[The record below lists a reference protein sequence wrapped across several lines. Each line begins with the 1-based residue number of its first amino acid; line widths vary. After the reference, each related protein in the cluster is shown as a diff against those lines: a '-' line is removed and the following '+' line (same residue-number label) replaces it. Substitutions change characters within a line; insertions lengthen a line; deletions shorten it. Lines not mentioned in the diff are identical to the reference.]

1 MKTTSTII
9 KDIEQYF
16 LNLSQ
21 KGIMLSSRD
30 YHLITEWIE
39 KGISKEQIL
48 KGIRD
53 TFQSK
58 DIKRIRNLF
67 DCSELVEL
75 SLTKKEARIKQ
86 IVSRITEVNP
96 DNNNYLVQILNN
108 FNNLIQNNS
117 KSELNNFYV
126 IINDK
131 LKHFINSNNDEMFS
145 NINKLEEEFF
155 LKFPE
160 HLNAQDIAN
169 FKAEINNFINSGNDY
184 INEKSKNKALNNYS
198 KNFIITNYLGINP
211 FEL

>member
-58 DIKRIRNLF
+58 DIKRIRNLY
-67 DCSELVEL
+67 DCSELVER
-75 SLTKKEARIKQ
+75 SSKKKETIATKTVQ
-86 IVSRITEVNP
+86 LNP

-160 HLNAQDIAN
+160 HLNAQDMTN

>member
-1 MKTTSTII
+1 VKTTSTII

-67 DCSELVEL
+67 DCSELVER
-75 SLTKKEARIKQ
+75 SSEKKETVVTKTVQ
-86 IVSRITEVNP
+86 LNP

-108 FNNLIQNNS
+108 FNNLIRNNS
-117 KSELNNFYV
+117 KSEFNNFYE
-126 IINDK
+126 IIYDK
-131 LKHFINSNNDEMFS
+131 LKHFVNSNNDEMFS

-160 HLNAQDIAN
+160 HLNAQDMAN
-169 FKAEINNFINSGNDY
+169 FKAELNNFINSGNDY
-184 INEKSKNKALNNYS
+184 INEKTKNKALNNYS

>member
-48 KGIRD
+48 TGIRN
-53 TFQSK
+53 TFQTK
-58 DIKRIRNLF
+58 DINRIRNLY
-67 DCSELVEL
+67 DCSELVER
-75 SLTKKEARIKQ
+75 SSEKKETVVTKTVQ
-86 IVSRITEVNP
+86 FNP

-117 KSELNNFYV
+117 KSELNNFYE

-155 LKFPE
+155 LKFPG
-160 HLNAQDIAN
+160 HVNVQDKAN

>member
-48 KGIRD
+48 TGIRN

-58 DIKRIRNLF
+58 DIKRIRNLY
-67 DCSELVEL
+67 DCSELVER
-75 SLTKKEARIKQ
+75 SSEKKETVATKTVQ
-86 IVSRITEVNP
+86 LNP

-117 KSELNNFYV
+117 KSEFNNFYV

-155 LKFPE
+155 LKFPK
-160 HLNAQDIAN
+160 HLNAQDKAN
-169 FKAEINNFINSGNDY
+169 FKAELNNFINSGNDY
-184 INEKSKNKALNNYS
+184 INEKTKNKALNNYS

>member
-58 DIKRIRNLF
+58 DIKRIRNLY
-67 DCSELVEL
+67 DCSEMVER
-75 SLTKKEARIKQ
+75 SSEKKETVATKTVQ
-86 IVSRITEVNP
+86 LNP

-160 HLNAQDIAN
+160 HVNVQDKAN

>member
-1 MKTTSTII
+1 
-9 KDIEQYF
+9 
-16 LNLSQ
+16 
-21 KGIMLSSRD
+21 MLSSRD

-117 KSELNNFYV
+117 KSEFNNFYV

-160 HLNAQDIAN
+160 HLNAQDMAN

-184 INEKSKNKALNNYS
+184 INEKSKNKALNNYA

>member
-1 MKTTSTII
+1 
-9 KDIEQYF
+9 
-16 LNLSQ
+16 
-21 KGIMLSSRD
+21 MLSSRD

-67 DCSELVEL
+67 DCSELVER
-75 SLTKKEARIKQ
+75 SSEKKETVVTKTVQ
-86 IVSRITEVNP
+86 LNP

-108 FNNLIQNNS
+108 FNNLIRNNS
-117 KSELNNFYV
+117 KSEFNNFYE
-126 IINDK
+126 IIYDK
-131 LKHFINSNNDEMFS
+131 LKHFVNSNNDEMFS

-160 HLNAQDIAN
+160 HLNAQDMAN
-169 FKAEINNFINSGNDY
+169 FKAELNNFINSGNDY
-184 INEKSKNKALNNYS
+184 INEKTKNKALNNYS
-198 KNFIITNYLGINP
+198 KNFIITNYLVINP